1 MLMKTIGEESKKNN
15 MYCVELFY
23 FSPDIF
29 IDVYATSER
38 KAWEKIIESGFKPM
52 EIVKYG

>member
-1 MLMKTIGEESKKNN
+1 MKTIGEESKKNN